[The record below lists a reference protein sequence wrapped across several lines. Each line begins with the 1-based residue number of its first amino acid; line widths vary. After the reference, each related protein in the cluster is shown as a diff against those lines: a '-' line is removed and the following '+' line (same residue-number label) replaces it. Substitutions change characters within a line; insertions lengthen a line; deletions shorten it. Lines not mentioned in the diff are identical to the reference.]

1 MAKSATV
8 PRKVLFPT
16 ATELFVY
23 LCNAPTKTGM
33 TRELIGNFVRGS
45 SIQQVMRHTGPGRY
59 RVEFRCPKR
68 LVVGIRLFEVTRD
81 GEVRRAKPLK
91 KPDKIPPPTYV
102 PPVEQDPYR

>member
-45 SIQQVMRHTGPGRY
+45 SIQRVMRHTGPGRY

-102 PPVEQDPYR
+102 PPVEEDPYR

>member
-1 MAKSATV
+1 MATSAEV
-8 PRKVLFPT
+8 PRKRPFPT

-45 SIQQVMRHTGPGRY
+45 SIHRVMLRTGPGRY
-59 RVEFRCPKR
+59 RVEYRCPKR
-68 LVVGIRLFEVTRD
+68 LVVGVRLFEVTRD
-81 GEVRRAKPLK
+81 GEVYRAKPLK

-102 PPVEQDPYR
+102 PPVERDPYR